1 MGAARAGDLVPTF
14 TPGSGGAQEP
24 WGLGA
29 QVRVWEEEVNTLGPD
44 QQGRKGGSD
53 AALDG
58 YALLVQMLR
67 ALRPV

>member
-24 WGLGA
+24 WELGGSGQSVGGGGEHPGSWPA
-29 QVRVWEEEVNTLGPD
+29 GQE
-44 QQGRKGGSD
+44 GGSD

-58 YALLVQMLR
+58 YALLLQRLR
-67 ALRPV
+67 ALHPV